1 MKIEIKGLHKEFANN
16 GSGIREILADVN
28 LTVHSGEFLSIVGP
42 SGCGK
47 STLLE
52 IVAGLQHS
60 TRGEIT
66 IDGRPLAQSRCNRA
80 IVFQQYGLFPW
91 LTVSKNIE
99 YGLKVRGTG
108 AKARHTACEKY
119 MKMVHLEGYGHY
131 YPHELSGGMQ
141 QRVALARSLATE
153 PDVLLLDEPF
163 AALDALTKE
172 RCAEELLAIWQDTGL
187 TVIYVTHDVTEAVL
201 LSDRIVVMG
210 RAPESICTMLQ
221 VPISRPRN
229 MAVKLEEG
237 FRRLEHR
244 ARTALYT
251 AAPVQTRCE
260 A

>member
-1 MKIEIKGLHKEFANN
+1 MKIEIKGLHKEFADN
-16 GSGIREILADVN
+16 GHGMRQILTDIN
-28 LTVHSGEFLSIVGP
+28 LTVRSGEFFSIVGP

-52 IVAGLQHS
+52 IVAGLQHPTS
-60 TRGEIT
+60 GRIT
-66 IDGRPLAQSRCNRA
+66 IDGLPLSQSRCNRA

-91 LTVSKNIE
+91 LTVRRNIE
-99 YGLKVRGTG
+99 YGLKIRGVTAG
-108 AKARHTACEKY
+108 ARRASCERY
-119 MKMVHLEGYGHY
+119 VKMVHLEGYENY

-172 RCAEELLAIWQDTGL
+172 RCAEELLAIWQETGL

-201 LSDRIVVMG
+201 LSDRIMVMG

-221 VPISRPRN
+221 VPISRPRP
-229 MAVKLEEG
+229 MTVKLEEG
-237 FRRLEHR
+237 FRQLEHR

-251 AAPVQTRCE
+251 TALA
-260 A
+260 

>member
-1 MKIEIKGLHKEFANN
+1 MKIEIKGLYKEFADN
-16 GSGIREILADVN
+16 GSGARLILKDVN

-52 IVAGLQHS
+52 IVAGLQHC
-60 TRGEIT
+60 THGEIT
-66 IDGRPLAQSRCNRA
+66 IDGLPLARSRCTRA

-91 LTVSKNIE
+91 LTVQSNIE
-99 YGLKVRGTG
+99 YGLKVRGVN
-108 AKARHTACEKY
+108 KRARRAACRRY
-119 MKMVHLEGYGHY
+119 IHMVHLDGYEKY
-131 YPHELSGGMQ
+131 FPHELSGGMQ

-172 RCAEELLAIWQDTGL
+172 RCAEELLAIWQQTGL

-229 MAVKLEEG
+229 MTVKLEEG

-244 ARTALYT
+244 ARTALQD
-251 AAPVQTRCE
+251 AAPLQARY
-260 A
+260 AA